1 MALWCSLVCSTNE
14 EPNISLH
21 SRVESFQL
29 RPLFLGNSLKGN
41 QLPWGSG
48 HNIVESITL
57 CAISNSMSLHAPSS
71 ACKRG
76 MQTVQIMIG
85 VVVFLFG
92 IVTAFYA
99 STVSSH
105 TGIMFWGA
113 IIYIIAGSL
122 TVRAVKMLNPCLV
135 KASLGM
141 NIFSTITA
149 GLAIILHS
157 FDFLVPMYPYSY
169 DCYGDDYYDNCYM
182 KNAYKTRTLGIAG
195 VTLVLSV
202 LEFIVSICVSAFAC
216 KATCT
221 TTGQVMY
228 ISNQV
233 PPFVS
238 TSHFSAPPLNT
249 SEMPPFQSS
258 VVPPAYHSSVDGLKV
273 GRSEDL
279 PPEYTPTQE

>member
-1 MALWCSLVCSTNE
+1 MFKIGMANSASSTNGFVVLTRVFHQRGAQHFT
-14 EPNISLH
+14 SLQ
-21 SRVESFQL
+21 SGVVST
-29 RPLFLGNSLKGN
+29 PPSFLGKFLKGE
-41 QLPWGSG
+41 PTAMG
-48 HNIVESITL
+48 
-57 CAISNSMSLHAPSS
+57 
-71 ACKRG
+71 
-76 MQTVQIMIG
+76 TVQIMIG

>member
-1 MALWCSLVCSTNE
+1 MFKICMANSTSSTDGFVVLTHVF
-14 EPNISLH
+14 PQRGAQRFTSPQ
-21 SRVESFQL
+21 SRVVST
-29 RPLFLGNSLKGN
+29 PPSFLGKFLKGE
-41 QLPWGSG
+41 P
-48 HNIVESITL
+48 
-57 CAISNSMSLHAPSS
+57 
-71 ACKRG
+71 
-76 MQTVQIMIG
+76 
-85 VVVFLFG
+85 
-92 IVTAFYA
+92 TAM
-99 STVSSH
+99 
-105 TGIMFWGA
+105 G
-113 IIYIIAGSL
+113 YIIAGSL
-122 TVRAVKMLNPCLV
+122 TVRAVKKLNPCLV

-157 FDFLVPMYPYSY
+157 FDFLVPMYPYSHN
-169 DCYGDDYYDNCYM
+169 CYGDDDYYKCYT
-182 KNAYKTRTLGIAG
+182 KNAYKTSTLGIAG
-195 VTLVLSV
+195 VMLVLSV

-258 VVPPAYHSSVDGLKV
+258 VVPPAHHSSVDGLKV